1 MAAHDHHNHN
11 HAAHDHHGH
20 KPGHHHHHHHGHHH
34 DHRAVSN
41 LKVALF
47 LNLGFALVEIV
58 GGIWT
63 GSVAILSDAV
73 HDLGDAMAL
82 GSAYV
87 FERIAGRQPSSTY
100 SYGYRRLSLLSAV
113 FTAAFLLVGSAFV
126 LAEAIPRL
134 MAPTMPKL
142 PGMLGFAV
150 LGVAVNGYA
159 AWRLVRGG
167 GTMNERVISW
177 HLIEDV
183 LGWLTVLIGTVV
195 MMVVDLPIIDPI
207 LSIIFSLFIVYNV
220 MRSLGATIRL
230 FLQAVPRDI
239 DLEGL
244 RRDITGIEAVESTHD
259 FHLWSLDGE
268 RHVLTV
274 HVVVEQDLP
283 LSVLETVKKEIR
295 QTVAKHG
302 NIHVTVELE
311 PKSGTCENNCHI

>member
-1 MAAHDHHNHN
+1 MSVKDHHSHGHHHDHHH
-11 HAAHDHHGH
+11 HHG
-20 KPGHHHHHHHGHHH
+20 HHHHGHHH
-34 DHRAVSN
+34 DHRAAGN
-41 LKVALF
+41 LKVALC
-47 LNLGFALVEIV
+47 LNLGFALLEIV

-73 HDLGDAMAL
+73 HDLGDAVAL

-87 FERIAGRQPSSTY
+87 FERLAGRQPSATY

-113 FTAAFLLVGSAFV
+113 ITAAFLLVGSAFV

-142 PGMLGFAV
+142 EGMLGFAV
-150 LGVAVNGYA
+150 LGVAINGYA
-159 AWRLVRGG
+159 AWRLIRGG

-183 LGWLTVLIGTVV
+183 LGWLTVLIGTLV

-220 MRSLGATIRL
+220 IRSLGATIRL

-239 DLEGL
+239 DLEAL
-244 RRDITGIEAVESTHD
+244 RRDITGVEAVESTHD
-259 FHLWSLDGE
+259 FHLWSLDGQ

-274 HVVVEQDLP
+274 HVVVDQDLP
-283 LSVLETVKKEIR
+283 LSVLENVKQDIR

-302 NIHVTVELE
+302 NIHVTVEIE
-311 PKSGTCENNCHI
+311 PKSVGCANHCNCAPV